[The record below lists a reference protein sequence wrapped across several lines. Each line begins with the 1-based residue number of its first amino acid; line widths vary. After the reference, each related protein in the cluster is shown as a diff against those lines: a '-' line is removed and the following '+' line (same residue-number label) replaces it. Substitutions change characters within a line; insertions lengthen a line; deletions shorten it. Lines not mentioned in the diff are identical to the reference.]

1 MNQAIFHRVAARDE
15 HDGNPL
21 RGLFRAERD
30 GGRECDQEIS
40 AIFLELR
47 CCGLQC
53 IYVAAALPTALSFT
67 SSAFA
72 LNPQPEPPGI
82 PAVVDGARKFAK
94 FKQIKLPPDPCKL
107 HYCR

>member
-1 MNQAIFHRVAARDE
+1 M
-15 HDGNPL
+15 
-21 RGLFRAERD
+21 
-30 GGRECDQEIS
+30 S
-40 AIFLELR
+40 ATKL
-47 CCGLQC
+47 
-53 IYVAAALPTALSFT
+53 IYVAATLATALSFT

>member
-1 MNQAIFHRVAARDE
+1 MEPTGLPEAISKR
-15 HDGNPL
+15 
-21 RGLFRAERD
+21 
-30 GGRECDQEIS
+30 QSTEITMS
-40 AIFLELR
+40 ATKL
-47 CCGLQC
+47 
-53 IYVAAALPTALSFT
+53 IYVAAALATALPFT